1 MKTVPCSL
9 FPVPCSLPPTVGKR
23 SQRDV
28 NMIPANKSVSPL
40 QKDTIM
46 DKV

>member
-28 NMIPANKSVSPL
+28 NMIPADKRLYSL
-40 QKDTIM
+40 QNDTMM
-46 DKV
+46 DRA